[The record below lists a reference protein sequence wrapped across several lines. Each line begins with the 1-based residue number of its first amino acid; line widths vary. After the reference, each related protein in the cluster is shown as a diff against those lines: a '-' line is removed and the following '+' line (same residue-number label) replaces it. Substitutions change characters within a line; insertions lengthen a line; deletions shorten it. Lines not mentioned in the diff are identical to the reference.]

1 MWHFHGSYGFMHPDR
16 EEFPYG
22 IRVKRFPDWIPGKEQ
37 LAVVQAPWIIVD
49 QTAKRF
55 MNEFP
60 PYVQDTGWRPFE
72 KYDPV
77 TQSFPRIPA
86 YLIYDELGRRRFPM
100 GDPAYNDRNVSFR
113 WSRDNQAEVD
123 LGIIKKADSL
133 RELAELL
140 DLDPDTLEETFARWN
155 ELCVTKNDTDQGRPA
170 GTMMKIQRP
179 PFYAGEIW
187 PVMSNTQGGPEH
199 DEKQRIINVRDEPI
213 ARLYAAGECGSSFG
227 HLYLAGGNIAEC
239 FVTGR
244 IAGKEVANLPPL
256 N

>member
-1 MWHFHGSYGFMHPDR
+1 
-16 EEFPYG
+16 
-22 IRVKRFPDWIPGKEQ
+22 
-37 LAVVQAPWIIVD
+37 
-49 QTAKRF
+49 
-55 MNEFP
+55 
-60 PYVQDTGWRPFE
+60 
-72 KYDPV
+72 
-77 TQSFPRIPA
+77 
-86 YLIYDELGRRRFPM
+86 
-100 GDPAYNDRNVSFR
+100 
-113 WSRDNQAEVD
+113 
-123 LGIIKKADSL
+123 
-133 RELAELL
+133 
-140 DLDPDTLEETFARWN
+140 
-155 ELCVTKNDTDQGRPA
+155 
-170 GTMMKIQRP
+170 MMKIQRP